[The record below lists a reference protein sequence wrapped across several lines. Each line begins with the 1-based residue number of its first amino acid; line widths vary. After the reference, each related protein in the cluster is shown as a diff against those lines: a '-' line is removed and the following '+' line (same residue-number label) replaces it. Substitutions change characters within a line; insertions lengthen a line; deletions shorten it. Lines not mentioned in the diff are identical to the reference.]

1 MTDAVAI
8 VPCCLPMK
16 SAQTQETI
24 EVSALN
30 VGMLI
35 HLDGGWMSHPFPRSS
50 FKISSA
56 DQIATLRALGLVRV
70 RWSPHGSDSDGS
82 EQPAAAETVADR
94 RGAVADR
101 RRRREPPAGSS
112 QLLTVSERQFG
123 EATKASKHVFDQ
135 VLSHPAAARHEAGV
149 LTRKLVD
156 KMAGTDEMCI
166 QLLGEVA
173 GDRTSAHAVNVSVIS
188 LLMGR
193 SFGLGEAD
201 MTDLGMG
208 ALLHDV
214 GKTEVAERYRHREDH
229 FNMAERRLYES
240 HVAAGI
246 AHAQRLEL
254 TPGASEIIAQ
264 HHECSNGSGF
274 PQGLTTDR
282 TATLA
287 RIVALVNAYD
297 NLCNPANPARANTPH
312 EAVAHLFTQ
321 SHKQFDTAILGAF
334 IKMMGVYP
342 AGSVVQLTD
351 DRYALVVGVIS
362 SRTLRPR
369 VLVHDAGVPRDEATI
384 LDLQTV
390 GGLGIRR
397 SLKPSSLPEGVL
409 SYLSPR
415 TRLNYFFEPVGE
427 SGAPA

>member
-1 MTDAVAI
+1 MN
-8 VPCCLPMK
+8 
-16 SAQTQETI
+16 SAQTHETI

-50 FKISSA
+50 FKIASA
-56 DQIATLRALGLVRV
+56 DQIATLRALGLARV
-70 RWSPHGSDSDGS
+70 RWSPQDSDVGGDVPAS
-82 EQPAAAETVADR
+82 AAAPSMDR
-94 RGAVADR
+94 RGSPADR
-101 RRRREPPAGSS
+101 RRRLEPQAAPSP
-112 QLLTVSERQFG
+112 LLTASERQFG
-123 EATKASKHVFDQ
+123 EAAKASKQVFDQ
-135 VLSHPAAARHEAGV
+135 VVSHPVVARQAAEA
-149 LTRKLVD
+149 LTRELVD

-166 QLLGEVA
+166 QLLSEGS
-173 GDRTSAHAVNVSVIS
+173 GDRSSAHAVNVSVIS

-201 MTDLGMG
+201 MLDLGMG

-214 GKTEVAERYRHREDH
+214 GKAEVAERYRHREDH

-240 HVAAGI
+240 HVANGVV
-246 AHAQRLEL
+246 HAQRLEL
-254 TPGASEIIAQ
+254 TPGASEIMAQ
-264 HHECSNGSGF
+264 HHEYSNGSGF
-274 PQGLTTDR
+274 PRGLTTDR

-297 NLCNPANPARANTPH
+297 NLCNSAHPAQAVTPH
-312 EAVAHLFTQ
+312 EAVAQLFTQ
-321 SHKQFDTAILGAF
+321 NHKQFDTAILGAF

-369 VLVHDAGVPRDEATI
+369 VLVHDARVPRDEAAI

-390 GGLGIRR
+390 SKLGIRR
-397 SLKPSSLPEGVL
+397 SLKPSSLPEDVL

-415 TRLNYFFEPVGE
+415 TRLNYFFEPTGE
-427 SGAPA
+427 SGTPA